1 MTTETK
7 LVRFDWAMK
16 NLLRDKANFDVLEG
30 FLSAVLCED
39 IVVIDLLES
48 ESNQSDRDQK
58 FNRVDMLVKDS
69 QDRQIIIEI
78 QNHRESDYIERILW
92 GTSKLTVDSL
102 ELGEDYRNIKKVISI
117 SILYF
122 NLSFNQ
128 NSNHDYIFYGST
140 DFKGLQ
146 TANSFAFT
154 RKVAPKTFKTFHTT
168 DIFPEFYLIE
178 VEHFQDV
185 IKTAIDEWIY
195 LLKHSAIRADF
206 KSKNIDK
213 AGEKLTLLKMTPEKR
228 RAYEKY
234 VMDVVVER
242 NVLETVRD
250 EGLKEGHEKGLEKGL
265 EKGRSQEILK
275 TLQKMLTF
283 RFGVEPKNLNKRLTV
298 IDLQGLEQLEET
310 VFTAKNL
317 AEFETALDAAI
328 AAQNSQKDS

>member
-1 MTTETK
+1 MTEETK

-30 FLSAVLCED
+30 FLTAVLREE
-39 IVVIDLLES
+39 ITIIDLLES
-48 ESNQSDRDQK
+48 ESNQSDMDQK

-92 GTSKLTVDSL
+92 GASKLTVDSL
-102 ELGEDYRNIKKVISI
+102 ELGEDYRQIKKVISI

-122 NLSFNQ
+122 DFSLNVNGQ
-128 NSNHDYIFYGST
+128 NDYVYYGST

-146 TANSFAFT
+146 TANSFAFN

-185 IKTAIDEWIY
+185 IKTELDEWIY
-195 LLKHSAIRADF
+195 MLKHSAIRADF
-206 KSKNIDK
+206 KSKNIDR
-213 AGEKLTLLKMTPEKR
+213 AGEKLTLLKMKPEKR

-234 VMDVVVER
+234 VMEAVVER
-242 NVLETVRD
+242 NVLETARD
-250 EGLKEGHEKGLEKGL
+250 EGLKEGR
-265 EKGRSQEILK
+265 EKGRFEGEINAKLEIAKKMRSQGMDIETIVA
-275 TLQKMLTF
+275 LT
-283 RFGVEPKNLNKRLTV
+283 
-298 IDLQGLEQLEET
+298 GLSPDR
-310 VFTAKNL
+310 VK
-317 AEFETALDAAI
+317 
-328 AAQNSQKDS
+328 